1 MAPTRILFIKNEKF
15 KYYPYKYDDPE
26 QPEYGS
32 SVNKFIEIFTKR
44 VKERPLRYLTW
55 YTLEKP
61 YYLWTWNILQGQ
73 GDIYIYSVKNS
84 LFTKFSIANDIK
96 NFLKYL
102 HIFIHFSIILGF
114 ITLLLSR
121 NHKTNDPTIYILFS
135 VFLYITLIYAIFV
148 PWPRYAI
155 TYRPLFYT
163 IGVWSIHSVYI
174 LLKKYLSPKFCRLNN
189 DPASNN

>member
-1 MAPTRILFIKNEKF
+1 MAHTLVLFTKNAQF
-15 KYYPYKYDDPE
+15 KYFPYREDPE

-121 NHKTNDPTIYILFS
+121 NHKTNAPTIYILFS

-155 TYRPLFYT
+155 PYRPLFYT

-174 LLKKYLSPKFCRLNN
+174 LLKKYLSPEFCRLNN
-189 DPASNN
+189 DPAANN